1 MAESVRTRGAKNSHL
16 GEKSNFPAVSSMR
29 NRNGDLL
36 GGDSDVS
43 RGSSGVQATSDWPL
57 KIIFPEKK
65 YSPVH
70 KGCKC
75 V

>member
-43 RGSSGVQATSDWPL
+43 RGSSGVQATSD
-57 KIIFPEKK
+57 
-65 YSPVH
+65 
-70 KGCKC
+70 
-75 V
+75 